1 MTRVRPLAGSLLL
14 AAAFGLGAC
23 SAAAPSAGGSAAT
36 TAPASAGS
44 AAPSIARVARRRAA
58 ADADVTLSVS
68 LGCPPATIKV
78 RMVPRRRSLLGLRR
92 LGDVQRDDEANGV
105 RDIVRSKRRA
115 VFGERPGPPP
125 AKPDASRTDGNSS
138 CDIGV
143 GSISH
148 DPSVFQR
155 CAAFLGQSLE
165 EARVGF
171 RMPDHPGHSESIH
184 EPIKS
189 ASPDL
194 VDLGRATV
202 CSYAQLV
209 ADVPEVCE
217 AGNRRLVA
225 AIAPHLACQYSST
238 RSSIGSASPSLGL
251 ISAKNAGRDA
261 TPSRSARRRIRIAI
275 LGSSCRVRMNHSAH
289 SPKNVSR
296 SARVLSR
303 SKMTRLSPST
313 GVVLRLGRGCWPDF

>member
-23 SAAAPSAGGSAAT
+23 SAAGPSAGGSAAT

-225 AIAPHLACQYSST
+225 AIAPHLVLPVFVDQIIDRFCKPKPRADLREERGSRRDTIPISKTENSNRDLGIQLSS
-238 RSSIGSASPSLGL
+238 ADEL
-251 ISAKNAGRDA
+251 
-261 TPSRSARRRIRIAI
+261 
-275 LGSSCRVRMNHSAH
+275 
-289 SPKNVSR
+289 
-296 SARVLSR
+296 
-303 SKMTRLSPST
+303 LSPLAEERISV
-313 GVVLRLGRGCWPDF
+313 G